1 MPKEVKE
8 KPRIVRE
15 LGSTGTLFFG
25 GFISGEEYNTKLL
38 GLAGLNIYDEMRND
52 SQVAATLTAITL
64 PIIQAVWK
72 VIPFDQEKENIE
84 IAKFVEYNL
93 FNMRLTWSE
102 FIRQTLIYIYSGFMV
117 FEKVWAI
124 EKEENNLFKGKVIL
138 KNLSPRLPKTIYKW
152 FVEENGELIKIQQ
165 YVKKGEKSFEY
176 IDIPSDKIVVFTNM
190 KEGSN
195 YIGKSILRSAYRPWY
210 IKSTLVKIDAIRHDR
225 WGIGIPRIKLPENC
239 DPDSE
244 EYERA
249 KTIAQNL
256 RAHEMAYVLEP
267 FGYEIDLIS
276 MPEGSGTD
284 IITSVKFHN
293 EEIAKNVLAQFL
305 SLGSTTS
312 GSRNLGENFQSFF
325 LLSIHAIVNYII
337 DNLNK
342 FVIKQLVDFNFNT
355 NVYPSLNASKIETG
369 NFSRVADAV
378 TKLVGGGIIT
388 NDDSLE
394 SHIRHLGRLP
404 QLPEGVENREK
415 KEDKNKQLPDDTNNV
430 NPSNVNGKLD
440 NIKVR
445 LNNKVGVIIEEQIP
459 ILIKDA
465 KINDNINM
473 KKKGYLASVIK
484 GELLEAYRLGK
495 RENKEEGNII
505 EIDNGSY
512 FKNNAELWVSN
523 VSDLFICKILRCKKR
538 GLDTIEIK
546 EHINHF
552 FSDHLYNE
560 KNIFILLNNNINQ
573 AYKLGKLY

>member
-1 MPKEVKE
+1 MPTEVKG
-8 KPRIVRE
+8 KPRIKE

-25 GFISGEEYNTKLL
+25 GFISGEEYNPKLL

-72 VIPFDQEKENIE
+72 VIPFNQEKENVE
-84 IAKFVEYNL
+84 IAKFVEHNL

-102 FIRQTLIYIYSGFMV
+102 FIRQILIYIYSGFMV
-117 FEKVWAI
+117 FEKVWII
-124 EKEENNLFKGKVIL
+124 EKKEDSLFKGKVIL

-152 FVEENGELIKIQQ
+152 FVKENGELIKIQQ
-165 YVKKGEKSFEY
+165 FVKKGEKSYEY

-239 DPDSE
+239 DPNSE
-244 EYERA
+244 EYKRA
-249 KTIAQNL
+249 ETIAQNL

-325 LLSIHAIVNYII
+325 LLSIHAIVDYII

-342 FVIKQLVDFNFNT
+342 SVIKQIVDFNFNT

-378 TKLVGGGIIT
+378 TKLVGGGIVT
-388 NDDSLE
+388 NDNTLE

-404 QLPEGVENREK
+404 QLPEGSENREK

-440 NIKVR
+440 NIKIR
-445 LNNKVGVIIEEQIP
+445 LNNKVNKIIMEQMP
-459 ILIKDA
+459 VLVNNLKT
-465 KINDNINM
+465 NNIIDM
-473 KKKGYLASVIK
+473 KKKGYMASIIK
-484 GELLEAYRLGK
+484 GELFEAYRLGRDK
-495 RENKEEGNII
+495 NKKNDTNENT
-505 EIDNGSY
+505 Y
-512 FKNNAELWVSN
+512 FKDKAEQWTHRISKVVIYNIEQNKIRAEDINNMNLY
-523 VSDLFICKILRCKKR
+523 
-538 GLDTIEIK
+538 IK
-546 EHINHF
+546 QN
-552 FSDHLYNE
+552 LYP
-560 KNIFILLNNNINQ
+560 LLNMEINQ
-573 AYKLGKLY
+573 AYELGKL